1 MDVTVRAATKED
13 VPALVALFTSQN
25 EFEGRWFENPFA
37 GGKEA
42 KAEAL
47 TPAQRWLHGGPGMDP
62 QLLQLH
68 HDRIYDA
75 HGVVLVAERG
85 GAVTGTAELW
95 PSEEP
100 LPLGAYL
107 AVVTLA
113 STRAAARDV
122 EPALLAAAARES
134 RGRDLRALD
143 IAPAHAGG
151 DVARILAEGFTV
163 LVEHRTVHLEAARK
177 PDPPE
182 YTVVSTA
189 PSYTELRE
197 FVALD
202 HTEPPGFRI
211 GNLANE
217 WSAGLLADV
226 SKPFGA
232 LLRIDFATL
241 GITGRVATWLPERE
255 AELDLWVPAAALGN
269 LPWLRRGVAAAID
282 HIGKRHRVARFRTTV
297 RAHQVPALQPIGF
310 EDGDDP
316 DPWLR
321 KHLTRAAGRNL

>member
-1 MDVTVRAATKED
+1 MDVTVRAGTRED
-13 VPALVALFTSQN
+13 VPALVALFTSEN
-25 EFEGRWFENPFA
+25 ESGGRWFENPFA

-42 KAEAL
+42 KVDAL

-62 QLLQLH
+62 DLLRLH

-85 GAVTGTAELW
+85 GAVEGTAELW

-100 LPLGAYL
+100 LPLDSYL

-113 STRAAARDV
+113 TKRAAARDV
-122 EPALLAAAARES
+122 ESALLAAAAREA

-151 DVARILAEGFTV
+151 DVDRLLADGFTV
-163 LVEHRTVHLEAARK
+163 FAEHRTVHLEAGRK

-182 YTVVSTA
+182 YSVVSTA

-211 GNLANE
+211 GNLGNE

-232 LLRIDFATL
+232 LLRIDFAIL
-241 GITGRVATWLPERE
+241 GVAGRVATWLPERE
-255 AELDLWVPAAALGN
+255 AELDLWVPTAALGN
-269 LPWLRRGVAAAID
+269 LPWLRGGVAAAVD

-297 RAHQVPALQPIGF
+297 RAHQVPALRAAGF
-310 EDGDDP
+310 EDGEEP

-321 KHLTRAAGRNL
+321 KHLTLVAGRNL

>member
-1 MDVTVRAATKED
+1 MDVTVRAAAKED
-13 VPALVALFTSQN
+13 VPALVDLHTSQN
-25 EFEGRWFENPFA
+25 EFDGRWFENPFA

-42 KAEAL
+42 KFEAL
-47 TPAQRWLHGGPGMDP
+47 NPAQRWLHGGPGMDAD
-62 QLLQLH
+62 LLRLH
-68 HDRIYDA
+68 HDRIYEA
-75 HGVVLVAERG
+75 HGVVLAAERG
-85 GAVTGTAELW
+85 GTLVGTAELW

-100 LPLGAYL
+100 LPFGAYL
-107 AVVTLA
+107 GVVTLA
-113 STRAAARDV
+113 SKQAVVRDV
-122 EPALLAAAARES
+122 EPALLAAAAQEA
-134 RGRDLRALD
+134 RGRDLRGLD
-143 IAPAHAGG
+143 IAPVHAGG
-151 DVARILAEGFTV
+151 DVARLLPDEFAVLA
-163 LVEHRTVHLEAARK
+163 EHRTAHLEAGRR

-182 YTVVSTA
+182 YSVVSTA

-211 GNLANE
+211 GNLGNE

-282 HIGKRHRVARFRTTV
+282 HIGKRPRVARFRTTV
-297 RAHQVPALQPIGF
+297 RAHQVPALNAVGF
-310 EDGDDP
+310 KDGEDP

-321 KHLTRAAGRNL
+321 KHLDRVAGRNL

>member
-1 MDVTVRAATKED
+1 MDVTVRAATRED

-42 KAEAL
+42 KVEAL
-47 TPAQRWLHGGPGMDP
+47 TPAQRLLHGGPGMDP
-62 QLLQLH
+62 DLLRLH

-85 GAVTGTAELW
+85 GAVAGTAELW

-107 AVVTLA
+107 AAVTLA
-113 STRAAARDV
+113 SKPGAARDV
-122 EPALLAAAARES
+122 EPALLAAAAREA

-143 IAPAHAGG
+143 IAPVHAGG
-151 DVARILAEGFTV
+151 DIAVPLPDGFDV
-163 LVEHRTVHLEAARK
+163 LTEHRTVHLEAGRR

-182 YTVVSTA
+182 YSVVSTA

-197 FVALD
+197 FVALA

-217 WSAGLLADV
+217 WSAGLLAEV

-232 LLRIDFATL
+232 LLRIDFAIL
-241 GITGRVATWLPERE
+241 GVTGRVATWLPERE
-255 AELDLWVPAAALGN
+255 AEFDLWVPSAAFGN
-269 LPWLRRGVAAAID
+269 LPWLRRGVAAAVD
-282 HIGKRHRVARFRTTV
+282 HVGKRHRVARFRTTV
-297 RAHQVPALQPIGF
+297 RAHQVPALLAIGF
-310 EDGDDP
+310 EDGEDP

-321 KHLTRAAGRNL
+321 KHLTRLAGRNI